1 MIEHTEAETIRRLV
15 PARRVLVVVLLVG
28 VLDRMVS

>member
-1 MIEHTEAETIRRLV
+1 MIEHTEVEIIRRLV
-15 PARRVLVVVLLVG
+15 PARSVLVVVLLVG

>member
-1 MIEHTEAETIRRLV
+1 MIEHTEVETIRRPV